1 MTKNVVS
8 QRLEDGSSVPEL
20 RRWIKPGDFVWCGQG
35 AAEPLPLTKALVE
48 QASQLGGVTAVLG
61 MLYANTFALADPSL
75 RLLGYGGIGTARD
88 LVRSGRMDV
97 MPSHYSQLAQLVEQ
111 GDLRCDVVL
120 LQLSPRGPDGLHSL
134 GIAHDYLG
142 ILARRARV
150 VIAEVND
157 QMPWTH
163 GSAEALANISLDA
176 VVQTSRALLEVPAPR
191 VGDVERR
198 IAAHV
203 APFIE
208 DRCVVQPGVGSV
220 ADAVLDAV
228 HDRRDLGL
236 HAGLI
241 GDGVRRLMQSGA
253 VSNAF
258 KEVDRGIT
266 TTGMAFG
273 SHALYRFIERNAA
286 IALRDPRDTHAQ
298 ASLRQLSRL
307 IAVNSAV
314 EVDLTG
320 QVNAESADGLYV
332 GAVGGQGDFVRAA
345 QASRQ
350 GRSIIALPSST
361 RDGRG
366 RIVAGLSGGCVT
378 TPRCD
383 ADLVVTE
390 WGVAHLRGQPLQER
404 VRRMVAIAAPE
415 HREALARA
423 AHAGCG

>member
-1 MTKNVVS
+1 VKQDLDILVRTMSDATAS
-8 QRLEDGSSVPEL
+8 DLQ
-20 RRWIKPGDFVWCGQG
+20 RWIQPGDTVWCGQG
-35 AAEPLPLTKALVE
+35 AAEPLPLTSALVE
-48 QASQLGGVTAVLG
+48 QAPRIGDVTAMLG
-61 MLYANTFALADPSL
+61 MLYANTFASADRSL
-75 RLLGYGGIGTARD
+75 RLQGYGGIGTARD
-88 LVRSGRMDV
+88 LVRSGRLDV
-97 MPSHYSQLAQLVEQ
+97 LPSHYSQLAQLVEH

-120 LQLSPRGPDGLHSL
+120 LQLSPPGPDGQHSL

-142 ILARRARV
+142 IVARRARV
-150 VIAEVND
+150 VIAEVNE

-163 GSAEALANISLDA
+163 GSTDALANITLAA
-176 VVQTSRALLEVPAPR
+176 VLPTSRALPEVPVPR
-191 VGDVERR
+191 IGEVERR

-220 ADAVLDAV
+220 PDAVLDAL

-241 GDGVRRLMQSGA
+241 GDGVRRLVESGA

-273 SHALYRFIERNAA
+273 SQTLYRFIERNPSVAM
-286 IALRDPRDTHAQ
+286 RDPRDTHGQTA
-298 ASLRQLSRL
+298 LRQLSRL

-345 QASRQ
+345 QASTG
-350 GRSIIALPSST
+350 GRSIIALPSTT
-361 RDGRG
+361 RDGRS
-366 RIVAGLSGGCVT
+366 RIVAALSGGCVT

-383 ADLVVTE
+383 ADVVVTE
-390 WGVAHLRGQPLQER
+390 WGVAQLRGQPLQER
-404 VRRMVAIAAPE
+404 ARRMLAIAAPE
-415 HREALARA
+415 HREALERA
-423 AHAGCG
+423 TRA